1 MLYYSKSLGVVFMR
15 KFSEQEIEKY
25 INYSDENILPK
36 EEFLG
41 RCITCGRFL
50 NEVELPEGPERQ
62 VICLDDRDYFVEQYD
77 NLIDLGE
84 IEG

>member
-1 MLYYSKSLGVVFMR
+1 MR

-25 INYSDENILPK
+25 INYSDENVLPK

-41 RCITCGRFL
+41 RCIACGRFL

>member
-1 MLYYSKSLGVVFMR
+1 MR

-41 RCITCGRFL
+41 RCISCGRFL
-50 NEVELPEGPERQ
+50 NEVELPEGPERL
-62 VICLDDRDYFVEQYD
+62 VICLDDRDYFVEHYD

>member
-1 MLYYSKSLGVVFMR
+1 MR

-25 INYSDENILPK
+25 INYSDENVLPK

-41 RCITCGRFL
+41 RCIACGRFL

-62 VICLDDRDYFVEQYD
+62 VICLDDRDYFVEHYD
-77 NLIDLGE
+77 SLIDLGE